1 MTKVFLWTT
10 LIAER
15 WISSFINCFQYFFWC
30 ICSQWFLIGSSQIRM
45 IRFLIVSY
53 ITRIQWQLLIPPS
66 FISSEPLDRWSTCLL
81 SQILFLLIED
91 RIKNN
96 LMNLQEK
103 GLSYLSPEALC
114 CCCCCQVSSVVSD
127 SLRPHGLQPIRLLCP
142 WDSPGKNNGV
152 GCHFLLQCMKVKSQS
167 EVAQSCLTPS
177 DPRDCSPPGSSVH
190 GILQA
195 RVLEWDAIAFSR
207 SALLL
212 ANLEPKDQWIDHESW
227 LCYYES
233 SRRLSPVF
241 RRHFPLWRV
250 ARSVSSDFWKWKPCN
265 KCHQFRKS
273 RHHSLEKP
281 DTGPYPRILEES
293 QPNDWAP

>member
-30 ICSQWFLIGSSQIRM
+30 ICSQWFLISSSQIRM

-53 ITRIQWQLLIPPS
+53 TTRIQWQLLIPPS
-66 FISSEPLDRWSTCLL
+66 FISSESLDRWSTCLL

-103 GLSYLSPEALC
+103 GLSYLSPEVLYFW
-114 CCCCCQVSSVVSD
+114 QIWNQRISELTVSHDYVS
-127 SLRPHGLQPIRLLCP
+127 
-142 WDSPGKNNGV
+142 
-152 GCHFLLQCMKVKSQS
+152 
-167 EVAQSCLTPS
+167 
-177 DPRDCSPPGSSVH
+177 
-190 GILQA
+190 
-195 RVLEWDAIAFSR
+195 
-207 SALLL
+207 
-212 ANLEPKDQWIDHESW
+212 
-227 LCYYES
+227 YES

-250 ARSVSSDFWKWKPCN
+250 DRSVSSDFWKWKPCN
-265 KCHQFRKS
+265 KC
-273 RHHSLEKP
+273 
-281 DTGPYPRILEES
+281 Y
-293 QPNDWAP
+293 